1 MRDGTKTKKRLCD
14 SALRLFVE
22 QGVNKTTTREI
33 AAAAGVAEGTLYR
46 HFKSKD
52 ALAWELFYENYAAM
66 ADLLA
71 EERSR
76 HETFEGTATAI
87 IDSLCAAYDKNS
99 DTFRYLLLAQHN
111 HLERITGDMK
121 SPILVLEDF
130 MRAAA
135 ERGDIWVK
143 EPALATAFF
152 LGPLLQTAAALVYGQ
167 LPGPISRWA
176 PDIRRAVLR
185 LLQGGEG

>member
-87 IDSLCAAYDKNS
+87 IDRLCAAFDENS

-111 HLERITGDMK
+111 HLERITADMK

-130 MRAAA
+130 MSAAA
-135 ERGDIWVK
+135 ERGDIWVR

-167 LPGPISRWA
+167 LSGPISRWA
-176 PDIRRAVLR
+176 PDITRATLR
-185 LLQGGEG
+185 LLENGQA